1 MAKRALLLVLGLTTR
16 RLDSLPEPLGAS
28 CRGSLAAVG
37 SGCSLCLL
45 RDLLRPLPALEL
57 VFG

>member
-16 RLDSLPEPLGAS
+16 RLDALPDPLDAS

-37 SGCSLCLL
+37 AGCSLCLL
-45 RDLLRPLPALEL
+45 RALLRPLPAMEL
-57 VFG
+57 VFS

>member
-16 RLDSLPEPLGAS
+16 RLDPLGAS
-28 CRGSLAAVG
+28 CRGSLADVG
-37 SGCSLCLL
+37 LGCSLCLL

>member
-16 RLDSLPEPLGAS
+16 RLDTLPDPLGAS

-37 SGCSLCLL
+37 AGCSLCLL
-45 RDLLRPLPALEL
+45 RALPRPLLAVEL
-57 VFG
+57 VLG